1 MLAENY
7 LSTCLEVLGR
17 VRDEQMG
24 KIQEAARLISDA
36 ILAGNTLFAFGCG
49 HSSLPTQDIFYRA
62 GGLMLVNTVFAPGLD
77 GLALRPPTMS
87 SRLEQTEG
95 LGKVIFEG
103 KIPAKPGDLLILVS
117 TSGRNAVPVELAM
130 RAKQAGMKL
139 VAITSLDYSSAVPS
153 RHSSGK
159 KVYEL
164 ADLVLDNLSPR
175 GDALLELPGLPQRV
189 GSISGIA
196 ASAIL
201 QAIIVQVAENL
212 LAQGFTPPVYMSG
225 NLDGGMEH
233 NERLLKQYADRIFYM

>member
-1 MLAENY
+1 MLAEEY
-7 LSTCLEVLGR
+7 LNACIGVLR
-17 VRDEQMG
+17 RIEAEQMD
-24 KIQEAARLISDA
+24 KIQEAARLISEA
-36 ILAGNTLFAFGCG
+36 IVAGNTLFAFGCG
-49 HSSLPTQDIFYRA
+49 HSSLPTQEIFYRA

-77 GLALRPPTMS
+77 GLSLRPPTMS

-95 LGKVIFEG
+95 LGNAVFDG
-103 KIPAKPGDLLILVS
+103 KIPARPGDVLLLVS
-117 TSGRNAVPVELAM
+117 VSGRNAVPVEVAI

-139 VAITSLDYSSAVPS
+139 IAITSLAYSGSIAS

-175 GDALLELPGLPQRV
+175 GDALLQVPGLEQRL
-189 GSISGIA
+189 GSISGVA
-196 ASAIL
+196 ATAIL
-201 QAIIVQVAENL
+201 QAIIAQVVENL
-212 LAQGFTPPVYMSG
+212 LARGFTPPIYMSG